1 MLIKNLGGPITYIV
15 GSTYSSLLK
24 DLNNSSFFQ
33 NRAILALT
41 KIVDILNNYISPFIP
56 GSCTHI
62 NIDQSSRLLCNGT
75 CLIITKM
82 GSYVLE
88 AKVISRSNIGY
99 KFYIPRLQG
108 QSLQNVSIY
117 LLQLIFSLE

>member
-56 GSCTHI
+56 GE
-62 NIDQSSRLLCNGT
+62 
-75 CLIITKM
+75 TKT
-82 GSYVLE
+82 
-88 AKVISRSNIGY
+88 
-99 KFYIPRLQG
+99 
-108 QSLQNVSIY
+108 
-117 LLQLIFSLE
+117 